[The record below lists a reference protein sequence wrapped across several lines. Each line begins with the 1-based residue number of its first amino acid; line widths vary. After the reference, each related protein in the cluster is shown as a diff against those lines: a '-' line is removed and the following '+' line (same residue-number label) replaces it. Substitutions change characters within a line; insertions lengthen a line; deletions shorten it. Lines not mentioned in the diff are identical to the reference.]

1 MNMARH
7 PWLDPSPFAFE
18 GGPTG
23 CLLIHGFTGA
33 PPEMRPMGEYLASKG
48 LTVLGVRLAGHGTVP
63 EDLLGVRWQ
72 DWAASV
78 REGWEWLKAR
88 CGRTFV
94 GGLSLGGLLALDLA
108 AQEPVDGLILL
119 APGLIARDWR
129 VRLLPVARFFLTWD
143 EPEPGQQGADLTDPE
158 AWNRIWC
165 YERRPVAAAYEVLKL
180 QRRVRRLLPR
190 IACPALIFQGVRDQA
205 VVPRGAQVIYDTIA
219 SARKELVWLENSGH
233 CLTVDSEREAVWERS
248 WEFIQEVLGAA

>member
-1 MNMARH
+1 MVQH

-18 GGPTG
+18 GGPVG

-48 LTVLGVRLAGHGTVP
+48 LTVCGVRLAGHGTVP
-63 EDLLGVRWQ
+63 EDLLHVRWQ

-78 REGWEWLKAR
+78 REGWEWLRGR
-88 CGRTFV
+88 CRRVFA

-108 AQEPVDGLILL
+108 AQEPVEGLILL

-129 VRLLPVARFFLTWD
+129 ARLLPVARFFLTWD
-143 EPEPGQQGADLTDPE
+143 EPKPGAQGADLTDPE

-190 IACPALIFQGVRDQA
+190 ITCPTLIFQGVRDLA

-233 CLTVDSEREAVWERS
+233 CLTVDSEREEVWKRS
-248 WEFIQEVLGAA
+248 WEFIQEIAAET